1 MTSEE
6 RTNAAAV
13 RGWRAAM
20 RRRLDEHLGGL
31 DKRVGPRPDL
41 GWIRTIRESLGMS
54 TGELAARL
62 GVTYARVQQIER
74 SEIRGT
80 IPLPTLE
87 RIAAALGCRVCYFLA
102 PNEPLEGMVRRQA
115 FEQTLRG
122 LAAAPIATAA
132 ARRRPAQWAGDEAD
146 WDGNRDRD
154 RALRTTR
161 DNNEEVVA
169 WVEALG
175 YDRIDRRGLWTVP
188 LQPPGPPTTRAEQ
201 P

>member
-1 MTSEE
+1 
-6 RTNAAAV
+6 
-13 RGWRAAM
+13 M

-41 GWIRTIRESLGMS
+41 GWIRTIREALGMS
-54 TGELAARL
+54 TIELAARL

-74 SEIRGT
+74 AEIRGT

-122 LAAAPIATAA
+122 FAATTTTTTTTT
-132 ARRRPAQWAGDEAD
+132 RRPLPQKAGDEAD
-146 WDGNRDRD
+146 RDGNRDRD
-154 RALRTTR
+154 RARRAIR
-161 DNNEEVVA
+161 DDDEEVIA
-169 WVEALG
+169 WVEALA

-188 LQPPGPPTTRAEQ
+188 LQPPTQPPTPTER